1 MEDIRPYMR
10 EEDEWRE
17 QFDEN
22 PVEWELARLDTD
34 EEPPFH
40 LPRD

>member
-1 MEDIRPYMR
+1 MEDIRPYRDEEEER
-10 EEDEWRE
+10 EELSD
-17 QFDEN
+17 N
-22 PVEWELARLDTD
+22 PVEWELARLTSD